1 MGAPRRTRKK
11 YETPTVMWDSVR
23 IQKEHGLK
31 EKYGL
36 KNLRELWV
44 LDSELRRIKQ
54 NVRNVLSGKASEE
67 TGRQIMGRL
76 ARYSIVGK
84 DAKLDDLLVLDVESL
99 LERRLQTM
107 VLRKGL
113 ARTLKQAR
121 QFVAHG
127 LIMVGGRR
135 MTSPG
140 YLVFAD
146 EDGGIAYYK
155 PVKLN
160 EPQQN
165 AEAAAA
171 SRAQPAQP
179 AQPAEPVEPAVE
191 EHGAGAAQK
200 NEGA

>member
-1 MGAPRRTRKK
+1 
-11 YETPTVMWDSVR
+11 MWDSAR

-54 NVRNVLSGKASEE
+54 NVRNVLSGKSSEE
-67 TGRQIMGRL
+67 TGRQIMERL
-76 ARYSIVGK
+76 TRYNVLANG
-84 DAKLDDLLVLDVESL
+84 AKLDDLLVLDVESL

-127 LIMVGGRR
+127 LIMVNGRR

-140 YLVFAD
+140 YLVLAK
-146 EDGGIAYYK
+146 EEGAIAYYK

-160 EPQQN
+160 APQ
-165 AEAAAA
+165 EAAAA
-171 SRAQPAQP
+171 PLMPAQ
-179 AQPAEPVEPAVE
+179 AQGAEAPTEQAAEGVAEK
-191 EHGAGAAQK
+191 GA
-200 NEGA
+200 